1 MKSSISDKLQ
11 KIYTFM
17 LEYLDSNGFP
27 PSVREIGAKCNIKS
41 TATVYDYLEK
51 LKQQGLLVK
60 SPSKKRALQVVG
72 NKRDFLSIPL
82 VGTIRAGT
90 PIFAVENLDGYIPLP
105 ADFGDE
111 DSFSLRVQGDSMCE
125 AGIYEN
131 DIIVIKKTNYAVNG
145 DIVVALIDDSTTVKR
160 FFSKNG
166 KVILHPE
173 NSSMEDMVF
182 DNVEIIGIVKGLLR
196 KF

>member
-11 KIYTFM
+11 KIYAFM

-72 NKRDFLSIPL
+72 NKRDFYPFHLLAQSVL
-82 VGTIRAGT
+82 AH
-90 PIFAVENLDGYIPLP
+90 
-105 ADFGDE
+105 
-111 DSFSLRVQGDSMCE
+111 
-125 AGIYEN
+125 
-131 DIIVIKKTNYAVNG
+131 
-145 DIVVALIDDSTTVKR
+145 R
-160 FFSKNG
+160 FLQWK
-166 KVILHPE
+166 I
-173 NSSMEDMVF
+173 
-182 DNVEIIGIVKGLLR
+182 
-196 KF
+196 